1 MNWLTRLIPSIG
13 SNRDSESSKSKVP
26 GGLWNNCP
34 ACDAIL
40 YQPEL
45 EKSLFVCPK
54 CDHHLRIGARTRMS
68 IFFDGGSFQELATKI
83 TTKDI
88 LKFKDTKSYS
98 QRIKEAVSGTGEEEA
113 IVIGKGKLDGAEI
126 VVAAFEFRY
135 MGGSMGG
142 AVGTKFVQGVDA
154 AIASKTPLICF
165 STSGGARMQES
176 MISLMQMAKTSA
188 ALEKLK
194 EAKLPYI
201 SIMIDPIYG
210 GVSASIAMLGDINIA
225 EPKALVG
232 FAGRRVIE
240 QTVRVDLPEDFQKSE
255 FLLEHGAIDMIVHRK
270 DLRAKV
276 SSILSKLYP
285 SPMNTNRIF
294 GIFIAVTILIW
305 VLIFALSPQ
314 PKYQQTKN
322 ISIPELPEPLVDQ
335 DKLKKIEFKEVEN
348 DFLKIDTTDTLPS
361 AKERVDKIDF
371 NLYVYKI
378 GAFGSSTTISNV
390 VKAFNDAGFP
400 AFTEQN
406 KSNKNLTNVLVG
418 PFASKKDIE
427 ENKKILNQIAGIEVG
442 EVMAWNP

>member
-13 SNRDSESSKSKVP
+13 SNRDSESTKSRVP
-26 GGLWNNCP
+26 DGLWNNCP
-34 ACDAIL
+34 ACEAIL

-68 IFFDGGSFQELATKI
+68 IFFDGGSFHELATKI

-98 QRIKEAVSGTGEEEA
+98 QRIKEAVTSTGEEEA
-113 IVIGKGKLDGAEI
+113 IVIGKGRLEGAEV
-126 VVAAFEFRY
+126 VVAAFEFRF

-154 AIASKTPLICF
+154 AIKNKAPLICF

-176 MISLMQMAKTSA
+176 MVSLMQMAKTSA

-201 SIMIDPIYG
+201 SVMIDPIYG
-210 GVSASIAMLGDINIA
+210 GVSASVAMLGDINIA

-285 SPMNTNRIF
+285 S
-294 GIFIAVTILIW
+294 
-305 VLIFALSPQ
+305 
-314 PKYQQTKN
+314 K
-322 ISIPELPEPLVDQ
+322 
-335 DKLKKIEFKEVEN
+335 
-348 DFLKIDTTDTLPS
+348 
-361 AKERVDKIDF
+361 
-371 NLYVYKI
+371 
-378 GAFGSSTTISNV
+378 
-390 VKAFNDAGFP
+390 
-400 AFTEQN
+400 
-406 KSNKNLTNVLVG
+406 
-418 PFASKKDIE
+418 
-427 ENKKILNQIAGIEVG
+427 
-442 EVMAWNP
+442 

>member
-54 CDHHLRIGARTRMS
+54 CDHHLRIGARARMS

-98 QRIKEAVSGTGEEEA
+98 QRIKDAVSGTGEEEA

-285 SPMNTNRIF
+285 T
-294 GIFIAVTILIW
+294 
-305 VLIFALSPQ
+305 Q
-314 PKYQQTKN
+314 
-322 ISIPELPEPLVDQ
+322 
-335 DKLKKIEFKEVEN
+335 
-348 DFLKIDTTDTLPS
+348 
-361 AKERVDKIDF
+361 
-371 NLYVYKI
+371 
-378 GAFGSSTTISNV
+378 
-390 VKAFNDAGFP
+390 
-400 AFTEQN
+400 
-406 KSNKNLTNVLVG
+406 
-418 PFASKKDIE
+418 
-427 ENKKILNQIAGIEVG
+427 
-442 EVMAWNP
+442 

>member
-88 LKFKDTKSYS
+88 LKFKDIKSYS

-285 SPMNTNRIF
+285 
-294 GIFIAVTILIW
+294 A
-305 VLIFALSPQ
+305 Q
-314 PKYQQTKN
+314 
-322 ISIPELPEPLVDQ
+322 
-335 DKLKKIEFKEVEN
+335 
-348 DFLKIDTTDTLPS
+348 
-361 AKERVDKIDF
+361 
-371 NLYVYKI
+371 
-378 GAFGSSTTISNV
+378 
-390 VKAFNDAGFP
+390 
-400 AFTEQN
+400 
-406 KSNKNLTNVLVG
+406 
-418 PFASKKDIE
+418 
-427 ENKKILNQIAGIEVG
+427 
-442 EVMAWNP
+442 

>member
-13 SNRDSESSKSKVP
+13 SNEDPASPKSKVP
-26 GGLWNNCP
+26 DGLWNNCP
-34 ACDAIL
+34 ACEAIL

-68 IFFDGGSFQELATKI
+68 IFFDGGSFHELATKI
-83 TTKDI
+83 TTKDV

-98 QRIKEAVSGTGEEEA
+98 QRIKEAVSNTGEEEA
-113 IVIGKGKLDGAEI
+113 ILIAKGNLQGIEI

-142 AVGTKFVQGVDA
+142 AVGTKFVQGVDE
-154 AIASKTPLICF
+154 AIANKAPLVCF

-201 SIMIDPIYG
+201 SVMIDPIYG
-210 GVSASIAMLGDINIA
+210 GVSASLAMLGDINIA

-270 DLRAKV
+270 DLREKV
-276 SSILSKLYP
+276 FSLLSKLYP
-285 SPMNTNRIF
+285 
-294 GIFIAVTILIW
+294 G
-305 VLIFALSPQ
+305 
-314 PKYQQTKN
+314 K
-322 ISIPELPEPLVDQ
+322 
-335 DKLKKIEFKEVEN
+335 
-348 DFLKIDTTDTLPS
+348 
-361 AKERVDKIDF
+361 
-371 NLYVYKI
+371 
-378 GAFGSSTTISNV
+378 
-390 VKAFNDAGFP
+390 
-400 AFTEQN
+400 
-406 KSNKNLTNVLVG
+406 
-418 PFASKKDIE
+418 
-427 ENKKILNQIAGIEVG
+427 
-442 EVMAWNP
+442 

>member
-13 SNRDSESSKSKVP
+13 SDRDSNTSKSKVP
-26 GGLWNNCP
+26 DGLWNNCP
-34 ACDAIL
+34 ACEAIL

-68 IFFDGGSFQELATKI
+68 IFLDGGSFQELATNV

-88 LKFKDTKSYS
+88 LKFKDTKSYA
-98 QRIKEAVSGTGEEEA
+98 QRIKEAVSSTGEEEA
-113 IVIGKGKLDGAEI
+113 IVIAKGKLDGAEI

-154 AIASKTPLICF
+154 AIKNKIPLICF

-176 MISLMQMAKTSA
+176 MVSLMQMAKTSA
-188 ALEKLK
+188 ALEILK

-201 SIMIDPIYG
+201 SVMIDPIYG

-285 SPMNTNRIF
+285 
-294 GIFIAVTILIW
+294 
-305 VLIFALSPQ
+305 
-314 PKYQQTKN
+314 
-322 ISIPELPEPLVDQ
+322 
-335 DKLKKIEFKEVEN
+335 KK
-348 DFLKIDTTDTLPS
+348 
-361 AKERVDKIDF
+361 
-371 NLYVYKI
+371 
-378 GAFGSSTTISNV
+378 
-390 VKAFNDAGFP
+390 
-400 AFTEQN
+400 
-406 KSNKNLTNVLVG
+406 
-418 PFASKKDIE
+418 
-427 ENKKILNQIAGIEVG
+427 
-442 EVMAWNP
+442 

>member
-26 GGLWNNCP
+26 DGLWNNCP
-34 ACDAIL
+34 ACDVIL

-68 IFFDGGSFQELATKI
+68 IFFDGGSFHELATKI
-83 TTKDI
+83 TTKDV

-98 QRIKEAVSGTGEEEA
+98 QRIKEAVSSTGEEEA
-113 IVIGKGKLDGAEI
+113 IVIGKGKLEGAEI

-176 MISLMQMAKTSA
+176 MVSLMQMAKTSA

-194 EAKLPYI
+194 EARLPYI

-276 SSILSKLYP
+276 SSILSKLHP
-285 SPMNTNRIF
+285 
-294 GIFIAVTILIW
+294 G
-305 VLIFALSPQ
+305 Q
-314 PKYQQTKN
+314 
-322 ISIPELPEPLVDQ
+322 
-335 DKLKKIEFKEVEN
+335 
-348 DFLKIDTTDTLPS
+348 
-361 AKERVDKIDF
+361 
-371 NLYVYKI
+371 
-378 GAFGSSTTISNV
+378 
-390 VKAFNDAGFP
+390 
-400 AFTEQN
+400 
-406 KSNKNLTNVLVG
+406 
-418 PFASKKDIE
+418 
-427 ENKKILNQIAGIEVG
+427 
-442 EVMAWNP
+442 

>member
-240 QTVRVDLPEDFQKSE
+240 QTVRVDLPDDFQKSE

-270 DLRAKV
+270 DLREKV
-276 SSILSKLYP
+276 SSILSKL
-285 SPMNTNRIF
+285 
-294 GIFIAVTILIW
+294 
-305 VLIFALSPQ
+305 
-314 PKYQQTKN
+314 
-322 ISIPELPEPLVDQ
+322 
-335 DKLKKIEFKEVEN
+335 
-348 DFLKIDTTDTLPS
+348 
-361 AKERVDKIDF
+361 
-371 NLYVYKI
+371 
-378 GAFGSSTTISNV
+378 
-390 VKAFNDAGFP
+390 FP
-400 AFTEQN
+400 AQ
-406 KSNKNLTNVLVG
+406 
-418 PFASKKDIE
+418 
-427 ENKKILNQIAGIEVG
+427 
-442 EVMAWNP
+442 

>member
-13 SNRDSESSKSKVP
+13 SNRDTASPKSKVP
-26 GGLWNNCP
+26 DGLWNNCP
-34 ACDAIL
+34 ACEAIL

-68 IFFDGGSFQELATKI
+68 IFFDGGTFNELATKI
-83 TTKDI
+83 TTKDV
-88 LKFKDTKSYS
+88 LKFKDTKPYS
-98 QRIKEAVSGTGEEEA
+98 QRIKEAVSNTGEEEA
-113 IVIGKGKLDGAEI
+113 IVIGKGEI
-126 VVAAFEFRY
+126 EGVEVVVAAFEFRY

-154 AIASKTPLICF
+154 AIAKKVPFICF

-176 MISLMQMAKTSA
+176 MISLMQMAKTAA

-201 SIMIDPIYG
+201 SVMIDPIYG

-270 DLRAKV
+270 DLRLKV

-285 SPMNTNRIF
+285 
-294 GIFIAVTILIW
+294 G
-305 VLIFALSPQ
+305 Q
-314 PKYQQTKN
+314 
-322 ISIPELPEPLVDQ
+322 
-335 DKLKKIEFKEVEN
+335 
-348 DFLKIDTTDTLPS
+348 
-361 AKERVDKIDF
+361 
-371 NLYVYKI
+371 
-378 GAFGSSTTISNV
+378 
-390 VKAFNDAGFP
+390 
-400 AFTEQN
+400 
-406 KSNKNLTNVLVG
+406 
-418 PFASKKDIE
+418 
-427 ENKKILNQIAGIEVG
+427 
-442 EVMAWNP
+442 